1 MVSDIFNGRVDLQKF
16 RTPAYVTFLDKLE
29 ENLKALKRVEDE
41 SNARVLLALKA
52 FSMYETFA
60 LISRYL
66 KGTVSSGINEAML
79 AREYF
84 GGEIH
89 VYAPAFKAEE
99 VRALAT
105 FCDSIVFNSEAQIDK
120 FANLARKTARES
132 GREIHIG
139 LRVNPEYSEVET
151 QISSISGI
159 WSVIGLLASCL
170 LLSMAVKICGLLIQ
184 VIAFG
189 RMFELYVLLAVS
201 PLPCAF
207 FPLGDGSGG
216 GMSRITQKFFKNF
229 IAVCLQGVMIIVSI
243 RIFYMI
249 VGTALTAL
257 ITAATAGSDPT
268 TVVTDLCYTMLLAG
282 IVLVMAVAK
291 CGTWAKSIMDAM

>member
-1 MVSDIFNGRVDLQKF
+1 MDGLKETLLNLIKSAMNGFD
-16 RTPAYVTFLDKLE
+16 
-29 ENLKALKRVEDE
+29 
-41 SNARVLLALKA
+41 S
-52 FSMYETFA
+52 
-60 LISRYL
+60 
-66 KGTVSSGINEAML
+66 TVSSAQDVLTGGLFDTNAVWSSVLALSNALKPFCYVVIGICLLIEIAQVAAKVDIIKWEHGLKLCVKMVFAKLCIDIAPTFLRACYNQASLWISSAMSV
-79 AREYF
+79 
-84 GGEIH
+84 GG
-89 VYAPAFKAEE
+89 Y
-99 VRALAT
+99 T
-105 FCDSIVFNSEAQIDK
+105 
-120 FANLARKTARES
+120 NLGSLMTT
-132 GREIHIG
+132 
-139 LRVNPEYSEVET
+139 EVET

-229 IAVCLQGVMIIVSI
+229 IAVCLQGVMIIISV

-249 VGTALTAL
+249 VGTALTSL
-257 ITAATAGSDPT
+257 ITSASGGSDPT
-268 TVVTDLCYTMLLAG
+268 TVVTDLCYVMLLAG

-291 CGTWAKSIMDAM
+291 CGSWAKSIMDAM

>member
-1 MVSDIFNGRVDLQKF
+1 MDGLKETLLNLIKSAMNGFD
-16 RTPAYVTFLDKLE
+16 
-29 ENLKALKRVEDE
+29 
-41 SNARVLLALKA
+41 S
-52 FSMYETFA
+52 
-60 LISRYL
+60 
-66 KGTVSSGINEAML
+66 TVSSAQDVLTGGLFDTNAVWSSVLALSNALKPFCYVVIGICLLIEIAQVAAKVDIIKWEHGLKLCVKMVFAKLCIDIAPTFLRACYNQASLWISSAMSV
-79 AREYF
+79 
-84 GGEIH
+84 GG
-89 VYAPAFKAEE
+89 Y
-99 VRALAT
+99 T
-105 FCDSIVFNSEAQIDK
+105 
-120 FANLARKTARES
+120 NLGSLMTT
-132 GREIHIG
+132 
-139 LRVNPEYSEVET
+139 EVET

-229 IAVCLQGVMIIVSI
+229 IAVCLQGVMIIISI

-249 VGTALTAL
+249 VGTALTSL
-257 ITAATAGSDPT
+257 ITSASGGSDPT
-268 TVVTDLCYTMLLAG
+268 TVVTDLCYVMLLAG

-291 CGTWAKSIMDAM
+291 CSSWAKSIMDAM

>member
-1 MVSDIFNGRVDLQKF
+1 MDGLKETLLNLIKSAMNGFD
-16 RTPAYVTFLDKLE
+16 
-29 ENLKALKRVEDE
+29 
-41 SNARVLLALKA
+41 S
-52 FSMYETFA
+52 
-60 LISRYL
+60 
-66 KGTVSSGINEAML
+66 TVSSAQDVLTGGLFDTNAVWSSVLALSNALKPFCYVVIGICLLIEIAQVAAKVDIIKWEHGLKLCVKMVFAKLCIDIAPTFLRACYNQASLWISSAMSV
-79 AREYF
+79 
-84 GGEIH
+84 GG
-89 VYAPAFKAEE
+89 Y
-99 VRALAT
+99 T
-105 FCDSIVFNSEAQIDK
+105 
-120 FANLARKTARES
+120 NLGSLMTT
-132 GREIHIG
+132 
-139 LRVNPEYSEVET
+139 EVET

-170 LLSMAVKICGLLIQ
+170 LLSMAVTICGLLIQ

-229 IAVCLQGVMIIVSI
+229 IAVCLQGVMIIISI

-249 VGTALTAL
+249 VGTALTSL
-257 ITAATAGSDPT
+257 ITSASGGSDPT
-268 TVVTDLCYTMLLAG
+268 TVVTDLCYVMLLAG

-291 CGTWAKSIMDAM
+291 CGSWAKSIMDAM

>member
-1 MVSDIFNGRVDLQKF
+1 MDGLKETLLNLIKSAMNGFD
-16 RTPAYVTFLDKLE
+16 
-29 ENLKALKRVEDE
+29 
-41 SNARVLLALKA
+41 S
-52 FSMYETFA
+52 
-60 LISRYL
+60 
-66 KGTVSSGINEAML
+66 TVSSAQDVLTGGLFDTNAVWSSVLALSNALKPFCYVVIGICLLIEIAQVAAKVDIIKWEHGLKLCVKMVFAKLCIDVAPTFLRACYNQASLWISSAMSV
-79 AREYF
+79 
-84 GGEIH
+84 GG
-89 VYAPAFKAEE
+89 Y
-99 VRALAT
+99 T
-105 FCDSIVFNSEAQIDK
+105 
-120 FANLARKTARES
+120 NLGSLMTT
-132 GREIHIG
+132 
-139 LRVNPEYSEVET
+139 EVET

-189 RMFELYVLLAVS
+189 RMFELYVLLAAS

-229 IAVCLQGVMIIVSI
+229 IAVCLQGVMIIINI

-249 VGTALTAL
+249 VGTALTSL
-257 ITAATAGSDPT
+257 ITSASGGSDPT
-268 TVVTDLCYTMLLAG
+268 TVVTDLCYVMLLAG

-291 CGTWAKSIMDAM
+291 CGSWAKSIMDAM

>member
-1 MVSDIFNGRVDLQKF
+1 MDGLKETLLNLIKSAMNGFD
-16 RTPAYVTFLDKLE
+16 
-29 ENLKALKRVEDE
+29 
-41 SNARVLLALKA
+41 S
-52 FSMYETFA
+52 
-60 LISRYL
+60 
-66 KGTVSSGINEAML
+66 TVSSAQDVLTGGLFDTNAVWSSVLALSNALKPFCYVVIGICLLIEIAQVAAKVDIIKWEHGLKLCVKMVFAKLCIDIAPTFLRACYNQASLWISSAMSV
-79 AREYF
+79 
-84 GGEIH
+84 GG
-89 VYAPAFKAEE
+89 Y
-99 VRALAT
+99 T
-105 FCDSIVFNSEAQIDK
+105 
-120 FANLARKTARES
+120 NLGSLMTT
-132 GREIHIG
+132 
-139 LRVNPEYSEVET
+139 EVET

-229 IAVCLQGVMIIVSI
+229 IAVCLQGVMIIISI

-249 VGTALTAL
+249 VGTALTSL
-257 ITAATAGSDPT
+257 ITSASGGSDPT
-268 TVVTDLCYTMLLAG
+268 TVVTDLCYVMLLAG

-291 CGTWAKSIMDAM
+291 CGAWAKSIMDAM

>member
-1 MVSDIFNGRVDLQKF
+1 MDGLKETLLNLIKSAMNGFD
-16 RTPAYVTFLDKLE
+16 
-29 ENLKALKRVEDE
+29 
-41 SNARVLLALKA
+41 S
-52 FSMYETFA
+52 
-60 LISRYL
+60 
-66 KGTVSSGINEAML
+66 TVSSAQDVLTGGLFDTNAVWSSVLALSNALKPFCYVVIGICLLIEIAQVAAKVDIIKWEHGLKLCVKMVFAKLCIDIAPTFLRACYNQASLWISSAMSV
-79 AREYF
+79 
-84 GGEIH
+84 GG
-89 VYAPAFKAEE
+89 Y
-99 VRALAT
+99 T
-105 FCDSIVFNSEAQIDK
+105 
-120 FANLARKTARES
+120 NLGSLMTT
-132 GREIHIG
+132 
-139 LRVNPEYSEVET
+139 EVET

-229 IAVCLQGVMIIVSI
+229 IAVCLQGVMIIISI

-249 VGTALTAL
+249 VGTALTFL
-257 ITAATAGSDPT
+257 ITSASGGSDPT
-268 TVVTDLCYTMLLAG
+268 TVVTDLCYVMLLAG

-291 CGTWAKSIMDAM
+291 CGSWAKSIMDAM

>member
-1 MVSDIFNGRVDLQKF
+1 MDGLKETLLNLIKSAMNGFD
-16 RTPAYVTFLDKLE
+16 
-29 ENLKALKRVEDE
+29 
-41 SNARVLLALKA
+41 S
-52 FSMYETFA
+52 
-60 LISRYL
+60 
-66 KGTVSSGINEAML
+66 TVSSAQDVLTGGLFDTNAVWSSVLALSNALKPFCYVVIGICLLIEIAQVAAKVDIIKWEHGLKLCVKMVFAKLCIDIAPTFLRACYNQASLWISSAMSV
-79 AREYF
+79 
-84 GGEIH
+84 GG
-89 VYAPAFKAEE
+89 Y
-99 VRALAT
+99 T
-105 FCDSIVFNSEAQIDK
+105 
-120 FANLARKTARES
+120 NLGSLMTT
-132 GREIHIG
+132 
-139 LRVNPEYSEVET
+139 EVET

-229 IAVCLQGVMIIVSI
+229 IAVCLQGVMIIISI

-249 VGTALTAL
+249 VGTALISL
-257 ITAATAGSDPT
+257 ITSASGGSDPT
-268 TVVTDLCYTMLLAG
+268 TVVTDLCYVMLLAG

-291 CGTWAKSIMDAM
+291 CGSWAKSIMDAM

>member
-1 MVSDIFNGRVDLQKF
+1 MDGLKETLLNLIKSAMNGFD
-16 RTPAYVTFLDKLE
+16 
-29 ENLKALKRVEDE
+29 
-41 SNARVLLALKA
+41 S
-52 FSMYETFA
+52 
-60 LISRYL
+60 
-66 KGTVSSGINEAML
+66 TVSSAQDVLTGGLFDTNAVWSSVLALSNALKPFCYVVIGICLLIEIAQVAAKVDIIKWEHGLKLCVKMVFAKLCIDIAPTFSRACYNQASLWISSAMSV
-79 AREYF
+79 
-84 GGEIH
+84 GG
-89 VYAPAFKAEE
+89 Y
-99 VRALAT
+99 T
-105 FCDSIVFNSEAQIDK
+105 
-120 FANLARKTARES
+120 NLGSLMTT
-132 GREIHIG
+132 
-139 LRVNPEYSEVET
+139 EVET

-229 IAVCLQGVMIIVSI
+229 IAVCLQGVMIIISI

-249 VGTALTAL
+249 VGTALTSL
-257 ITAATAGSDPT
+257 ITSASGGSDPT
-268 TVVTDLCYTMLLAG
+268 TVVTDLCYVMLLAG

-291 CGTWAKSIMDAM
+291 CGSWAKSIMDAM

>member
-1 MVSDIFNGRVDLQKF
+1 MDGLKETLLNLIKSAMNGFD
-16 RTPAYVTFLDKLE
+16 
-29 ENLKALKRVEDE
+29 
-41 SNARVLLALKA
+41 S
-52 FSMYETFA
+52 
-60 LISRYL
+60 
-66 KGTVSSGINEAML
+66 TVSSAQDVLTGGLFDTNAVWSSVLALSNALKPFCYVVIGICLLIEIAQVAAKVDIIKWEHGLKLCVKMVFAKLCIDIAPTFLRACYNQASLWISSAMSV
-79 AREYF
+79 
-84 GGEIH
+84 GG
-89 VYAPAFKAEE
+89 Y
-99 VRALAT
+99 T
-105 FCDSIVFNSEAQIDK
+105 
-120 FANLARKTARES
+120 NLGSLMTT
-132 GREIHIG
+132 
-139 LRVNPEYSEVET
+139 EVET

-229 IAVCLQGVMIIVSI
+229 IAVCLQGVMIIISI

-249 VGTALTAL
+249 VGTALTSL
-257 ITAATAGSDPT
+257 ITSASGGSDPT
-268 TVVTDLCYTMLLAG
+268 TVVTDLCCVMLLAG

-291 CGTWAKSIMDAM
+291 CGSWAKSIMDAM

>member
-1 MVSDIFNGRVDLQKF
+1 MDGLKETLLNLIKSAMNGFD
-16 RTPAYVTFLDKLE
+16 
-29 ENLKALKRVEDE
+29 
-41 SNARVLLALKA
+41 S
-52 FSMYETFA
+52 
-60 LISRYL
+60 
-66 KGTVSSGINEAML
+66 TVSSAQDVLTGGLFDTNAVWSSVLALSNALKPFCYVVIGICLLIEIAQVAAKVDIIKWEHGLKLCVKMVFAKLCIDIAPTFLRACYNQASLWISSAMSV
-79 AREYF
+79 
-84 GGEIH
+84 GG
-89 VYAPAFKAEE
+89 Y
-99 VRALAT
+99 T
-105 FCDSIVFNSEAQIDK
+105 
-120 FANLARKTARES
+120 NLGSLMTT
-132 GREIHIG
+132 
-139 LRVNPEYSEVET
+139 EVET

-229 IAVCLQGVMIIVSI
+229 IAVCLQGVMIIISM

-249 VGTALTAL
+249 VGTALTSL
-257 ITAATAGSDPT
+257 ITSASGGSDPT
-268 TVVTDLCYTMLLAG
+268 TVVTDLCYVMLLAG

-291 CGTWAKSIMDAM
+291 CGSWAKSIMDAM

>member
-1 MVSDIFNGRVDLQKF
+1 MDGLKETLLNLIKSAMNGFD
-16 RTPAYVTFLDKLE
+16 
-29 ENLKALKRVEDE
+29 
-41 SNARVLLALKA
+41 S
-52 FSMYETFA
+52 
-60 LISRYL
+60 
-66 KGTVSSGINEAML
+66 TVSSAQDILTGGLFDTNAVWSSVLALSNALKPFCYVVIGICLLIEIAQVAAKVDIIKWEHGLKLCVKMVFAKLCIDVAPTFLRACYNQASLWISSAMSV
-79 AREYF
+79 
-84 GGEIH
+84 GG
-89 VYAPAFKAEE
+89 Y
-99 VRALAT
+99 T
-105 FCDSIVFNSEAQIDK
+105 
-120 FANLARKTARES
+120 NLGSLMTT
-132 GREIHIG
+132 
-139 LRVNPEYSEVET
+139 EVET

-229 IAVCLQGVMIIVSI
+229 IAVCLQGVMIIINI

-249 VGTALTAL
+249 VGTALTSL
-257 ITAATAGSDPT
+257 ITSASGGSDPT
-268 TVVTDLCYTMLLAG
+268 TVVTDLCYVMLLAG

-291 CGTWAKSIMDAM
+291 CGSWAKSIMDAM

>member
-1 MVSDIFNGRVDLQKF
+1 MIEIAQVAAKVDIIKWEHGLKLCVKMVFAKLCIDIA
-16 RTPAYVTFLDKLE
+16 PTFLRACYNQASLWISSAMSVGGYT
-29 ENLKALKRVEDE
+29 NLGSL
-41 SNARVLLALKA
+41 
-52 FSMYETFA
+52 MT
-60 LISRYL
+60 
-66 KGTVSSGINEAML
+66 T
-79 AREYF
+79 
-84 GGEIH
+84 
-89 VYAPAFKAEE
+89 
-99 VRALAT
+99 
-105 FCDSIVFNSEAQIDK
+105 
-120 FANLARKTARES
+120 
-132 GREIHIG
+132 
-139 LRVNPEYSEVET
+139 EVET

-229 IAVCLQGVMIIVSI
+229 IAVCLQGVMIIISI

-249 VGTALTAL
+249 VGTALTSL
-257 ITAATAGSDPT
+257 ITSASGGSDPT
-268 TVVTDLCYTMLLAG
+268 TVVTDLCYVMLLAG

-291 CGTWAKSIMDAM
+291 CGSWAKSIMDAM

>member
-1 MVSDIFNGRVDLQKF
+1 MDGLKETLLNLIKSAMNGFD
-16 RTPAYVTFLDKLE
+16 
-29 ENLKALKRVEDE
+29 
-41 SNARVLLALKA
+41 S
-52 FSMYETFA
+52 
-60 LISRYL
+60 
-66 KGTVSSGINEAML
+66 TVSSAQDVLTGGLFDTNAVWSSVLALSNALKPFCYVVIGICLLIEIAQVAAKVDIIKWEHGLKLCVKMVFAKLCIDVAPTFLRACYNQASLWISSAMSV
-79 AREYF
+79 
-84 GGEIH
+84 GG
-89 VYAPAFKAEE
+89 Y
-99 VRALAT
+99 T
-105 FCDSIVFNSEAQIDK
+105 
-120 FANLARKTARES
+120 NLGSLMTT
-132 GREIHIG
+132 
-139 LRVNPEYSEVET
+139 EVET

-229 IAVCLQGVMIIVSI
+229 IAVCLQGVMIIINI

-249 VGTALTAL
+249 VGTALTSL
-257 ITAATAGSDPT
+257 ITSASGGSDPT
-268 TVVTDLCYTMLLAG
+268 TVVTDLCYVMLLAG

-291 CGTWAKSIMDAM
+291 CGSWAKSIMDAM

>member
-1 MVSDIFNGRVDLQKF
+1 MDGLKETLLNLIKSAMNGFD
-16 RTPAYVTFLDKLE
+16 
-29 ENLKALKRVEDE
+29 
-41 SNARVLLALKA
+41 S
-52 FSMYETFA
+52 
-60 LISRYL
+60 
-66 KGTVSSGINEAML
+66 TVSSAQDVLTGGLFDTNAVWSSVLALSNALKPFCYVVIGICLLIEIAQVAAKVDIIKWEHGLKLCVKMVFAKLCIDVAPTFLRACYNQASLWISSAMSV
-79 AREYF
+79 
-84 GGEIH
+84 GG
-89 VYAPAFKAEE
+89 Y
-99 VRALAT
+99 T
-105 FCDSIVFNSEAQIDK
+105 
-120 FANLARKTARES
+120 NLGILMTT
-132 GREIHIG
+132 
-139 LRVNPEYSEVET
+139 EVET

-189 RMFELYVLLAVS
+189 RMFELYLLLAVS

-229 IAVCLQGVMIIVSI
+229 IAVCLQGVMIIINI

-249 VGTALTAL
+249 VGTALTSL
-257 ITAATAGSDPT
+257 ITSASGGSDPT
-268 TVVTDLCYTMLLAG
+268 TVVTDLCYVMLLAG

-291 CGTWAKSIMDAM
+291 CGSWAKSIMDAM

>member
-1 MVSDIFNGRVDLQKF
+1 MDGLKETLLNLIKSAMNGFD
-16 RTPAYVTFLDKLE
+16 
-29 ENLKALKRVEDE
+29 
-41 SNARVLLALKA
+41 S
-52 FSMYETFA
+52 
-60 LISRYL
+60 
-66 KGTVSSGINEAML
+66 TVSSAQDVLTGGLFDTNAVWSSVLALSNALKPFCYVVIGICLLIEIAQVAAKVDIIKWEHGLKLCVKMVFAKLCIDVAPTFLRACYNQASLWISGAMSV
-79 AREYF
+79 
-84 GGEIH
+84 GG
-89 VYAPAFKAEE
+89 Y
-99 VRALAT
+99 T
-105 FCDSIVFNSEAQIDK
+105 
-120 FANLARKTARES
+120 NLGSLMTT
-132 GREIHIG
+132 
-139 LRVNPEYSEVET
+139 EVET

-229 IAVCLQGVMIIVSI
+229 IAVCLQGVMIIINI

-249 VGTALTAL
+249 VGTALTSL
-257 ITAATAGSDPT
+257 ITSASGGSDPT
-268 TVVTDLCYTMLLAG
+268 TVVTDLCYVMLLAG

-291 CGTWAKSIMDAM
+291 CGSWAKSIMDAM

>member
-1 MVSDIFNGRVDLQKF
+1 MGGLKETLLNLIKSAMNGFD
-16 RTPAYVTFLDKLE
+16 
-29 ENLKALKRVEDE
+29 
-41 SNARVLLALKA
+41 S
-52 FSMYETFA
+52 
-60 LISRYL
+60 
-66 KGTVSSGINEAML
+66 TVSSAQDVLTGGLFDTNAVWSSVLALSNALKPFCYVVIGICLLIEIAQVAAKVDIIKWEHGLKLCVKMVFAKLCIDIAPTFLRACYNQASLWISSAMSV
-79 AREYF
+79 
-84 GGEIH
+84 GG
-89 VYAPAFKAEE
+89 Y
-99 VRALAT
+99 T
-105 FCDSIVFNSEAQIDK
+105 
-120 FANLARKTARES
+120 NLGSLMTT
-132 GREIHIG
+132 
-139 LRVNPEYSEVET
+139 EVET

-189 RMFELYVLLAVS
+189 RMFELYLLLAVS

-229 IAVCLQGVMIIVSI
+229 IAVCLQGVMMIISI

-249 VGTALTAL
+249 VGTALTSL
-257 ITAATAGSDPT
+257 ITSASGGSDPT
-268 TVVTDLCYTMLLAG
+268 TVVTDLCYVMLLAG

-291 CGTWAKSIMDAM
+291 CGSWAKSIMDAM

>member
-1 MVSDIFNGRVDLQKF
+1 MDGLKETLLNLIKSAMNGFDSMVSSAQDVLTGGLFDTNAVWSSVLALSNALKPFCYVVIGICLLIEIAQVAAKVDIIKWEHGLKLCVKMVFAKLCIDVA
-16 RTPAYVTFLDKLE
+16 PTFLRACYNQASLWISSAMSVGGYT
-29 ENLKALKRVEDE
+29 NLGSL
-41 SNARVLLALKA
+41 
-52 FSMYETFA
+52 MT
-60 LISRYL
+60 
-66 KGTVSSGINEAML
+66 T
-79 AREYF
+79 
-84 GGEIH
+84 
-89 VYAPAFKAEE
+89 
-99 VRALAT
+99 
-105 FCDSIVFNSEAQIDK
+105 
-120 FANLARKTARES
+120 
-132 GREIHIG
+132 
-139 LRVNPEYSEVET
+139 EVET

-229 IAVCLQGVMIIVSI
+229 IAVCLQGVMIIINI

-249 VGTALTAL
+249 VGTALTSL
-257 ITAATAGSDPT
+257 ITSASGGSDPT
-268 TVVTDLCYTMLLAG
+268 TVVTDLCYVMLLAG

-291 CGTWAKSIMDAM
+291 CGSWAKSIMDAM

>member
-1 MVSDIFNGRVDLQKF
+1 MGGLKETLLNLIKSAMNGFD
-16 RTPAYVTFLDKLE
+16 
-29 ENLKALKRVEDE
+29 
-41 SNARVLLALKA
+41 S
-52 FSMYETFA
+52 
-60 LISRYL
+60 
-66 KGTVSSGINEAML
+66 TVSSAQDVLTGGLFDTNAVWSSVLALSNALKPFCYVVIGICLLIEIAQVAAKVDIIKWEHGLKLCVKMVFAKLCIDIAPTFLRACYNQASLWISSAMSV
-79 AREYF
+79 
-84 GGEIH
+84 GG
-89 VYAPAFKAEE
+89 Y
-99 VRALAT
+99 T
-105 FCDSIVFNSEAQIDK
+105 
-120 FANLARKTARES
+120 NLGSLMTT
-132 GREIHIG
+132 
-139 LRVNPEYSEVET
+139 EVET

-189 RMFELYVLLAVS
+189 RTFELYVLLAVS

-229 IAVCLQGVMIIVSI
+229 IAVCLQGVMIIISI

-249 VGTALTAL
+249 VGTALTSL
-257 ITAATAGSDPT
+257 ITSASGGSDPT
-268 TVVTDLCYTMLLAG
+268 TVVTDLCYVMLLAG

-291 CGTWAKSIMDAM
+291 CGSWAKSIMDAM

>member
-1 MVSDIFNGRVDLQKF
+1 MDGLKETLLNLIKSAMNGFD
-16 RTPAYVTFLDKLE
+16 
-29 ENLKALKRVEDE
+29 
-41 SNARVLLALKA
+41 S
-52 FSMYETFA
+52 
-60 LISRYL
+60 
-66 KGTVSSGINEAML
+66 TVSSAQDVLMGGLFDTNAVWSSVLALSNALKPFCYVVIGICLLIEIAQVAAKVDIIKWEHGLKLCVKMVFAKLCIDIAPTFLRACYNQASLWISSAMSV
-79 AREYF
+79 
-84 GGEIH
+84 GG
-89 VYAPAFKAEE
+89 Y
-99 VRALAT
+99 T
-105 FCDSIVFNSEAQIDK
+105 
-120 FANLARKTARES
+120 NLGSLMTT
-132 GREIHIG
+132 
-139 LRVNPEYSEVET
+139 EVET

-229 IAVCLQGVMIIVSI
+229 IAVCLQGVMIIISI

-249 VGTALTAL
+249 VGTALTSL
-257 ITAATAGSDPT
+257 ITSASGGSDQT
-268 TVVTDLCYTMLLAG
+268 TVVTDLCYVMLLAG

-291 CGTWAKSIMDAM
+291 CGSWAKSIMDAM

>member
-1 MVSDIFNGRVDLQKF
+1 MDGLKETLLNLIKSAMNGFD
-16 RTPAYVTFLDKLE
+16 
-29 ENLKALKRVEDE
+29 
-41 SNARVLLALKA
+41 S
-52 FSMYETFA
+52 
-60 LISRYL
+60 
-66 KGTVSSGINEAML
+66 TVSSAQDVLTGGLFDANAVWSSVLALSNALKPFCYVVIGICLLIEIAQVAAKVDIIKWEHGLKLCVKMVFAKLCIDIAPTFLRACYNQASIWISS
-79 AREYF
+79 ATSV
-84 GGEIH
+84 GGYTNLGSLMTTEI
-89 VYAPAFKAEE
+89 
-99 VRALAT
+99 
-105 FCDSIVFNSEAQIDK
+105 
-120 FANLARKTARES
+120 
-132 GREIHIG
+132 
-139 LRVNPEYSEVET
+139 ET

-189 RMFELYVLLAVS
+189 RMFELYVLLAAS

-229 IAVCLQGVMIIVSI
+229 VAVCLQGVMIIISI

-257 ITAATAGSDPT
+257 ITSATGGSDPT
-268 TVVTDLCYTMLLAG
+268 TVVTDLCYVMLLAG
-282 IVLVMAVAK
+282 IVLVMSVAK
-291 CGTWAKSIMDAM
+291 CGSWAKSIMDAM